1 MMRPLQNLG
10 ENAPFME
17 KSCLRL
23 RFYLIEYPLKDFD
36 EKGDNRGWDTRDL
49 TAPRRNSY
57 KEKIFIKSNEGNFK

>member
-1 MMRPLQNLG
+1 MKRRPLQNPG

-36 EKGDNRGWDTRDL
+36 KKGDIRDGIQ
-49 TAPRRNSY
+49 
-57 KEKIFIKSNEGNFK
+57 EV

>member
-1 MMRPLQNLG
+1 MLEKPHKKLDVWKKSRPLQNPG

-36 EKGDNRGWDTRDL
+36 EKGDNKG
-49 TAPRRNSY
+49 
-57 KEKIFIKSNEGNFK
+57 

>member
-1 MMRPLQNLG
+1 MRPLQNPG
-10 ENAPFME
+10 EDAPFME

-49 TAPRRNSY
+49 TSPR
-57 KEKIFIKSNEGNFK
+57 EIIMDG

>member
-1 MMRPLQNLG
+1 MQNPG

-36 EKGDNRGWDTRDL
+36 KKGDNRGWDTRGL
-49 TAPRRNSY
+49 TAPR
-57 KEKIFIKSNEGNFK
+57 EIVEGEMVFMTSNGRYFN